1 MINEF
6 QRLIIAIDQNIQ
18 NKKIYDDPLLLK
30 NTTELLSSANLVLSK
45 QKNIHNDYFQ
55 NEILENCFNELKK
68 RKNIIDDII
77 QQYKIQIQKKKIE
90 ETDSIIEEK
99 KNQFDIDLNRPYELS
114 LLTNLNESLLSGSI
128 KNLNNIHN
136 NLEISSQ
143 SLKDQGGKI
152 NNIYKESNLNES
164 HSEFGSKLLDSI
176 YCNQK
181 CKKYILMIINI
192 L

>member
-77 QQYKIQIQKKKIE
+77 QQYKIQIQKKK
-90 ETDSIIEEK
+90 
-99 KNQFDIDLNRPYELS
+99 
-114 LLTNLNESLLSGSI
+114 
-128 KNLNNIHN
+128 
-136 NLEISSQ
+136 
-143 SLKDQGGKI
+143 
-152 NNIYKESNLNES
+152 
-164 HSEFGSKLLDSI
+164 
-176 YCNQK
+176 
-181 CKKYILMIINI
+181 
-192 L
+192 